1 MGAKLRETR
10 QRIRSVQSTMKIT
23 RAMELIA
30 ASRILRAQNRVEQA
44 RPYSERLTAAIADVA
59 AATSNLSH
67 PLLVERGERRKAGV
81 LLVTS
86 DRGLAGGYNANVLR
100 RGEELMAKLRSEGK
114 EVKLFVSGRK
124 GISYFR
130 FRDRPVEDSWF
141 GFSET
146 PTYREAKRITD
157 ALIER
162 YEAGDID
169 EIYGVYTEFITAA
182 SQHPAAKRFVP
193 MVMEEVDPPPERRAV
208 AQYLF
213 EPEPEAL
220 LDALLPRYVET
231 RVFQALLEAAAAE
244 HAARRRAMSAATDNA
259 EELIKV
265 LTRQANA
272 ARQSEIT
279 TEITEIVGGAEAL
292 RQAAGRR

>member
-114 EVKLFVSGRK
+114 EVKLFV
-124 GISYFR
+124 
-130 FRDRPVEDSWF
+130 
-141 GFSET
+141 
-146 PTYREAKRITD
+146 
-157 ALIER
+157 
-162 YEAGDID
+162 
-169 EIYGVYTEFITAA
+169 
-182 SQHPAAKRFVP
+182 
-193 MVMEEVDPPPERRAV
+193 
-208 AQYLF
+208 
-213 EPEPEAL
+213 
-220 LDALLPRYVET
+220 
-231 RVFQALLEAAAAE
+231 
-244 HAARRRAMSAATDNA
+244 
-259 EELIKV
+259 
-265 LTRQANA
+265 
-272 ARQSEIT
+272 
-279 TEITEIVGGAEAL
+279 
-292 RQAAGRR
+292 